1 MVALETAE
9 NPDRL
14 KNRGGQLLK
23 EETER
28 KKIARD
34 LPTIRQEILDFAA
47 AYEQQKNKVFFV
59 NGRNIVDAINSL
71 YEEREER
78 KQLMASNR
86 KLNGT
91 AIARTPISVNK
102 STLKRVASVTMLV
115 KFLLLQFRAQIKISF
130 YT

>member
-23 EETER
+23 EELER
-28 KKIARD
+28 KKINRD

-47 AYEQQKNKVFFV
+47 AYEKNENKCFLVHGKSIADV
-59 NGRNIVDAINSL
+59 VNSL

-102 STLKRVASVTMLV
+102 STLKRVASVTM
-115 KFLLLQFRAQIKISF
+115 
-130 YT
+130 